1 MIHASH
7 SRLIAVFSIALTALF
22 ASACSG
28 PAEPNATAQSP
39 TASAAK
45 PTMAAPTEGAKA
57 SDISP
62 FELTHAGDIFDAGRL
77 STHVRVLS
85 SDEFEGRAPSSE
97 GERKTTAYLSEQF
110 AAAGLSPAN
119 GGSFLQPVPVVEITT
134 QPDTQMTIT
143 HADSPARSLK
153 YGEDMMVWTKRVV
166 EQTQI
171 SDSELVFVGYGI
183 VAPEYD
189 WNDYEGIDMRGKT
202 AVILVNDPGFATGQE
217 SLFRGKAMTY
227 YGRWTYKYEE
237 AARQGAD
244 GAIIVHETAPAAYPW
259 AVVSGSWSGPQFD
272 LVSQDN
278 NMSRVQVEGWISTA
292 AATALFETASF
303 TLEDARKFALTRDVY
318 APRPLNQQASVTLT
332 NTVRKSTSNNVV
344 GVLEGSTHAHESIIY
359 MAHWDHMGKDTSL
372 EGDQIYNGAIDNAT
386 GTAAL
391 IELAYAFG
399 KLPESP
405 QRSII
410 FLATTAEES
419 GLLGS
424 KHYGTN
430 PLRPL
435 ASTVGAINMD
445 GLNVHGRTRDISV
458 IGYGNSEMEKYLIS
472 GATMQNRIVKPEP
485 TPEKGFFYRSDHFN
499 LAKVGVP
506 VLYAKSGIDY
516 IDYDTAWGQERA
528 REYTSLRYHKPAD
541 EYDPDWDLSG
551 ALQDVTLYY
560 QIGLKLSKQRYFPK
574 WNDGTE
580 FKAIREASQAALAN

>member
-1 MIHASH
+1 MIHALTPRS
-7 SRLIAVFSIALTALF
+7 IATSFVVFSMLF

-28 PAEPNATAQSP
+28 PATPEADE
-39 TASAAK
+39 TASAK
-45 PTMAAPTEGAKA
+45 APMEAPSENAVAGE
-57 SDISP
+57 SSP
-62 FELTHAGDIFDAGRL
+62 FDLPHSGDIFDAGRL
-77 STHVRVLS
+77 GKHVQVLS

-110 AAAGLSPAN
+110 AAAGLSPGN
-119 GGSFLQPVPVVEITT
+119 GDSFLQPVPVVEITT

-143 HADSPARSLK
+143 HADGASRSLK

-166 EQTQI
+166 EQEQL
-171 SDSELVFVGYGI
+171 DNSELVFVGYGI

-189 WNDYEGIDMRGKT
+189 WNDYDGIDMRGKT
-202 AVILVNDPGFATGQE
+202 AVILVNDPGFATGDG

-237 AARQGAD
+237 AARQGAA
-244 GAIIVHETAPAAYPW
+244 GAIVIHETAPAAYPW
-259 AVVSGSWSGPQFD
+259 AVVSGGWSGPQFD

-278 NMSRVQVEGWISTA
+278 NMSRTQVEAWISA
-292 AATALFETASF
+292 EAATELFEAAGF
-303 TLEDARKFALTRDVY
+303 GLEEAHKFALTRDVY
-318 APRPLNQQASVTLT
+318 APRPLNQTASVALT
-332 NTVRKSTSNNVV
+332 NTVRRSTTNNVV
-344 GVLEGSTHAHESIIY
+344 GVLEGSTHPQETIIY

-391 IELAYAFG
+391 VELAYAFG
-399 KLPESP
+399 KLAQPP
-405 QRSII
+405 QRSIL

-435 ASTVGAINMD
+435 ATTVGAINMD
-445 GLNVHGRTRDISV
+445 GLNVHGRTHDISV
-458 IGYGNSEMEKYLIS
+458 IGYGSSEMEKYLVS
-472 GATMQNRIVKPEP
+472 GADKQNRVVKPEP

-516 IDYDTAWGQERA
+516 VDYDAAWGQERA

-560 QIGLKLSKQRYFPK
+560 QIGLKLSQQRYYPR

-580 FKAIREASQAALAN
+580 FKAIREASRAARAN